1 MPETQKY
8 DERYASP
15 EFSQLFGDSL
25 VELAKP
31 ETAVGNINYDT
42 KFVYRHVLKFGEQ
55 GGDIE
60 SPDQD
65 ELGMRVVQ
73 VSTTELPS
81 WETSP
86 PGIINV
92 KSSYINLEDG
102 ERIRIVDFILHD
114 ELDKGAEPLY
124 LGAVATTSQK
134 QDRRHPVVQY
144 DVRGVEKISLWP
156 QLSADKFNNG
166 DENSSPK
173 LKIAGGKPT
182 PKETQLHALLCTL
195 QDVSELFELQEEERT
210 LEQTAMVGKF
220 TLRNV
225 LERLRGIS

>member
-1 MPETQKY
+1 MLETQKY

-42 KFVYRHVLKFGEQ
+42 TFVYRHVLKFGEQ

-60 SPDQD
+60 SSDQ
-65 ELGMRVVQ
+65 EERGMRVVQ

-86 PGIINV
+86 PGIIDV
-92 KSSYINLEDG
+92 KSSYVNLDGG

-124 LGAVATTSQK
+124 LGAVATTPQK

-144 DVRGVEKISLWP
+144 DIGGVEKISMWP
-156 QLSADKFNNG
+156 QLSADRFNNG
-166 DENSSPK
+166 DGNSSPK

-195 QDVSELFELQEEERT
+195 QDVSELFELQEEERA
-210 LEQTAMVGKF
+210 LEQTANVGKF
-220 TLRNV
+220 TLRTV
-225 LERLRGIS
+225 FERLRGIS